1 MKIIEILKN
10 IFNNKDSN
18 RPDIAVRYLYIE
30 NFFNNNN
37 NNNNNIGRDLYIKMQ
52 SKRTEGDVNKYC
64 KEFDK
69 LILSIKENGV
79 YKDTTIPINEKK
91 EILDGSHRMACF
103 IYFNLLNFD
112 IKIEK
117 KEKKSN
123 YNFDWFEKNFTKEEL
138 SIIKEKY
145 KEIKKRINEN
155 N

>member
-10 IFNNKDSN
+10 IFSNKESN

-30 NFFNNNN
+30 SFFNNDY
-37 NNNNNIGRDLYIKMQ
+37 IGKNLYIKMQ
-52 SKRTEGDVNKYC
+52 SKRTKGDVNKYC

-112 IKIEK
+112 IKIRKEIK
-117 KEKKSN
+117 KVN